1 MYLVYYSINGQICLF
16 MCKKCD
22 LQELNDIFI
31 GKKTNK
37 VFHCLCDNESAQR
50 LWFKR
55 VSSWGL
61 LYRWGEAKH
70 KQPRNTGEVPTCL
83 GSQIHLSNKLFVP
96 SAQCPEG
103 LSCLMNEEKCRVVGN
118 TCQPQCA
125 LIHSCVFSMESI
137 KQRRHDL
144 FFRCR
149 QTISLD
155 QNQQRTEPSNK
166 YHHDV
171 FSLITLLSSS
181 SALLSKIH

>member
-1 MYLVYYSINGQICLF
+1 MGKYACLCAKNVTFKNLTISLLV
-16 MCKKCD
+16 
-22 LQELNDIFI
+22 
-31 GKKTNK
+31 KKTNK
-37 VFHCLCDNESAQR
+37 VFHCLCDNESVQR

-155 QNQQRTEPSNK
+155 QNPQRTEPSNK